1 MEGNNIHCVT
11 KISEKCTGLAQ
22 LDGFVQT
29 LSGCSHEFLGFI
41 IDPSNRI
48 GLIEIAEETCA
59 DGQGNFL
66 GLKTRVSRTIF
77 VQRNI

>member
-29 LSGCSHEFLGFI
+29 MTSSSHELLLI
-41 IDPSNRI
+41 VVHTSNRVC
-48 GLIEIAEETCA
+48 LVHIAVEACSV
-59 DGQGNFL
+59 G
-66 GLKTRVSRTIF
+66 
-77 VQRNI
+77 